1 MVQRL
6 TGSLI
11 DIQIQEKTFKQ
22 FSDWDLNR
30 SLGVLIEEKASFTN
44 YVLTRDQLS
53 YCGELSV

>member
-44 YVLTRDQLS
+44 YVLTRDQLG